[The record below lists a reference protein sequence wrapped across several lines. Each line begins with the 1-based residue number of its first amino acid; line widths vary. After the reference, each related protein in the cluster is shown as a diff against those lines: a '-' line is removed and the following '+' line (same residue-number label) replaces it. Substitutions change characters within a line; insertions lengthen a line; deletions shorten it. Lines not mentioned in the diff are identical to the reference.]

1 MSCCAGSIPCDE
13 PRGQPAAEV
22 AQLPPG
28 NNGVVT
34 ELIVVSGPPG
44 AGKSTVAR
52 LLADGFARS
61 ALVVGDDFFAFVR
74 QGYIDPWLD
83 EAHQQNDVVIRAAAA
98 ATGRL
103 VTGGYQVVYD
113 GVIGPWFS
121 APFLAATGLEEMQYA
136 VLLPSLDCC
145 LSRVRSRSGHGF
157 TDLAATEQVH
167 RMFADAG
174 IEPRHLFFDDDD
186 DPATTAARVRARVGE
201 GSLVYRRP

>member
-1 MSCCAGSIPCDE
+1 M
-13 PRGQPAAEV
+13 
-22 AQLPPG
+22 
-28 NNGVVT
+28 T
-34 ELIVVSGPPG
+34 ELIVIAGPPG

-52 LLADGFARS
+52 ILADGFARS

-83 EAHQQNDVVIRAAAA
+83 EANQQNDVVIRAAAA

-121 APFLAATGLEEMQYA
+121 AAFLAATGLEEMHYA

-145 LSRVRSRSGHGF
+145 QARVTDRTGHGF
-157 TDLAATEQVH
+157 SDLAATEQVH
-167 RMFADAG
+167 RQFAGAG
-174 IEPRHLFFDDDD
+174 IDERHLFTDDRD
-186 DPATTAARVRARVGE
+186 DPDTTAARVRARISD
-201 GSLVYRRP
+201 GSLVYRRL

>member
-1 MSCCAGSIPCDE
+1 
-13 PRGQPAAEV
+13 
-22 AQLPPG
+22 
-28 NNGVVT
+28 VT
-34 ELIVVSGPPG
+34 ELIVVAGPPG

-52 LLADGFARS
+52 VLADGFARS
-61 ALVVGDDFFAFVR
+61 ALVVGDEFFAFVR

-83 EAHQQNDVVIRAAAA
+83 EAHQQNDVVIQAAAA

-121 APFLAATGLEEMQYA
+121 HTFLAATRLEQMQYA

-145 LSRVRSRSGHGF
+145 LARVTGRTGHGF

-167 RMFADAG
+167 RQFADAG
-174 IEPRHLFFDDDD
+174 IPERHLFSDDSDG
-186 DPATTAARVRARVGE
+186 PATTAARVRARIGE
-201 GSLVYRRP
+201 GSLVYRQP

>member
-1 MSCCAGSIPCDE
+1 
-13 PRGQPAAEV
+13 V
-22 AQLPPG
+22 APPIAG
-28 NNGVVT
+28 NNDGVT
-34 ELIVVSGPPG
+34 ELIVVAGPPG

-61 ALVVGDDFFAFVR
+61 ALVVGDEFFAFVR

-83 EAHQQNDVVIRAAAA
+83 EADQQNDVVIQAAAA

-121 APFLAATGLEEMQYA
+121 PVFLAATGLEQMQYA

-145 LSRVRSRSGHGF
+145 LARVRSRTGHGF
-157 TDLAATEQVH
+157 TDLAAAEQVH
-167 RMFADAG
+167 RQFAEAG
-174 IEPRHLFFDDDD
+174 IAERHLVTGE
-186 DPATTAARVRARVGE
+186 DPPEVIAGEIRRRLAE
-201 GSLVYRRP
+201 GSLAHRLP